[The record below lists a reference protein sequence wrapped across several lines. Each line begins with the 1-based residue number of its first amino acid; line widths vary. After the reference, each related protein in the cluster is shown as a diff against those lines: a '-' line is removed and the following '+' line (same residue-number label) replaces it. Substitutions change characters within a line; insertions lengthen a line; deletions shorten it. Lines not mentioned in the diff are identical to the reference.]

1 MYIEDRLFSETSGE
15 VKYYSVA
22 MTEEEYELYSEF
34 LEEREYASVR
44 GMKKASNKII
54 DAMVNKDKKAL
65 GKATAVINRQG
76 LNVNSL
82 KKLNNP
88 NYDKVLKSGFN
99 KIQKKTGAEFDK
111 NLAISKTK
119 ELGATMAKQN
129 IARGGKPLM
138 KLKDIPL

>member
-44 GMKKASNKII
+44 GMKKASNKMM
-54 DAMVNKDKKAL
+54 DAMLNKDKKAL
-65 GKATAVINRQG
+65 GKATAIINRQG

-82 KKLNNP
+82 EKINNP

-99 KIQKKTGAEFDK
+99 RLQKKTGAEFDK
-111 NLAISKTK
+111 NLFISKAK
-119 ELGATMAKQN
+119 KMGATVAKQN
-129 IARGGKPLM
+129 TARGGKPLM

>member
-1 MYIEDRLFSETSGE
+1 MYIEDRLFSEVSGE
-15 VKYYSVA
+15 RYYSVT
-22 MTEEEYELYSEF
+22 MSEEELSLFSEF

-44 GMKKASNKII
+44 GMKKASNKMF
-54 DAMVNKDKKAL
+54 DAMLNKDKKAL
-65 GKATAVINRQG
+65 GKATAIINRQG

-82 KKLNNP
+82 EKINNP

-99 KIQKKTGAEFDK
+99 RLQKKTGAEFDK
-111 NLAISKTK
+111 NLAISKSK
-119 ELGATMAKQN
+119 KLAATMAKQN